1 MLIAHIVDE
10 TDAPDSVPVNDM
22 LSEFNELEDEDL
34 SQPSTASQE
43 SYHPSQ
49 SQHSSSQASSNNDEV
64 KIFYLCA
71 TNAKLHRNNW
81 YLVIVMFAYIPEFG
95 GINL

>member
-1 MLIAHIVDE
+1 MLITHIVDE

-64 KIFYLCA
+64 KVFHCCA
-71 TNAKLHRNNW
+71 TKPQNDYVVGPCGA
-81 YLVIVMFAYIPEFG
+81 
-95 GINL
+95 NL